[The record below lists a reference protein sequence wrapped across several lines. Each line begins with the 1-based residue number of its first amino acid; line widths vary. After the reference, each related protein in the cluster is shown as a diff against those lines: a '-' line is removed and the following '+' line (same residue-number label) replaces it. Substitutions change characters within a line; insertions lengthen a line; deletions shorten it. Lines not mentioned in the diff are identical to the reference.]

1 MPKPLNLVSEQ
12 FMTLFDNEHPI
23 DLTGDLFTPN
33 GLTRLQCLPSV
44 GPKTAIRLAER
55 FSFWERLAEAT
66 AEDLITTLARAQ
78 QKKIPE
84 ILGWIPRVGVPAP
97 LPAGVKAFGHF
108 DPEWPQWLRSI
119 SDPPAV
125 VFVRGSLPPGGSLG
139 VVGTRHPTRF
149 GFKFVE
155 LLVAEASSRGTGV
168 VSGLALGIDGAAHR
182 AALANGVLTW
192 AILGSGVDCPSPR
205 EHLELAE
212 EIISV
217 GGGLLSEQLPGTPP
231 IGRSLV
237 ARNRLQSAASF
248 ALVVAQCGIPSGTL
262 HTARFALQQGRR
274 LVVPRPRPPWD
285 QERESAGNLA
295 LSDPNGCS
303 PAVLQAS
310 GALVKEILRRK
321 PVADLVIHDQADI
334 ARIWE

>member
-1 MPKPLNLVSEQ
+1 
-12 FMTLFDNEHPI
+12 MTLFDNEHPI
-23 DLTGDLFTPN
+23 DLAGDLFTPN

-44 GPKTAIRLAER
+44 GAKTAIRLAER
-55 FSFWERLAEAT
+55 FSFWERLTEAT
-66 AEDLITTLARAQ
+66 TEDLMSSLTKAQ

-84 ILGWIPRVGVPAP
+84 ILASIPMVGVPAP
-97 LPAGVKAFGHF
+97 LPEGVKAIGHF

-139 VVGTRHPTRF
+139 VVGTRHPSRF
-149 GFKFVE
+149 GIKFVE
-155 LLVAEASSRGTGV
+155 SLVAETTLRKIGV

-212 EIISV
+212 EIISA
-217 GGGLLSEQLPGTPP
+217 GGGLLSEQLPRTSPS
-231 IGRSLV
+231 GRSLV

-262 HTARFALQQGRR
+262 HSARFALQQGRR

-285 QERESAGNLA
+285 QERESAGNMA
-295 LSDPNGCS
+295 LTDPNGCS
-303 PAVLQAS
+303 PVVLQAS
-310 GALVKEILRRK
+310 GALAKKILRRK

-334 ARIWE
+334 AQVWE